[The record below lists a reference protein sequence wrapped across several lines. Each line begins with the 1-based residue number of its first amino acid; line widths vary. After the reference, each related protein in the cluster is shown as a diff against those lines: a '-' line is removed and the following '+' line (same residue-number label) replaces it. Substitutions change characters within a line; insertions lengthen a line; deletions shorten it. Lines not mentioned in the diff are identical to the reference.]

1 MSSWL
6 RAVLLAAMAV
16 NSAGC
21 TAFVMKFAP
30 PAHDAVD
37 EVDATVSKLS
47 QSDCQLVR
55 VIHGMDVCRGDGPDV
70 VLPAAYCYRTLGGV
84 DCYDRADPIDRPI
97 LRRVTRATDGLE

>member
-1 MSSWL
+1 M
-6 RAVLLAAMAV
+6 LAAMAV

-21 TAFVMKFAP
+21 TAFVMKL
-30 PAHDAVD
+30 VD